1 MLGRRYWILTKRMLK
16 KLSFL
21 LLLCTIP
28 LMVFGMRQMSKQ
40 ESGIVTLALCAED
53 WKDETALKAIDKLTG
68 VDSVARFL
76 IIENEEEARKA
87 VLENRADGA
96 WIFASSL
103 GDRLM
108 DFGSGDKKHKA
119 VKIIEREDSVGLQLA
134 REKLYGILYS
144 DIAYGIYLDFVKE
157 ELLGND
163 EEALLLAKEELD
175 EDYQENHM
183 EKSIFEFSFLQDQSD
198 GETRQA
204 ESYLMVPL
212 RGILALMV
220 ILCGL
225 AANLYFLQDERKGIM
240 AGYNMRKRRFLLYLY
255 QVIAMVPAAIAVL
268 IAYKASGIAVGMGR
282 EIICMLLYIVGASIF
297 GSFVTV
303 ACKRL
308 EVLAALIPVLMITLM
323 VLCPVFFAVRHLHG
337 IQMIFPP
344 YLYLFGTFNDTFIV
358 RQLIY
363 CAIGGV
369 LELGYTKCCLK

>member
-1 MLGRRYWILTKRMLK
+1 MVGRRYWILTKRMLK

-28 LMVFGMRQMSKQ
+28 LMVFGMRQMSEQ

-53 WKDETALKAIDKLTG
+53 QQDQAAWEVIEKLTSE
-68 VDSVARFL
+68 DSVARFL
-76 IIENEEEARKA
+76 IVQNEEEGRKA
-87 VLENRADGA
+87 VLENRADAA
-96 WIFASSL
+96 WIFSSSL
-103 GDRLM
+103 QDRLLEY
-108 DFGSGDKKHKA
+108 GSGKKTHKA

-144 DIAYGIYLDFVKE
+144 DIAYGIYTDFVKE

-163 EEALLLAKEELD
+163 ERAFLEAKEELD
-175 EDYQENHM
+175 LDYQKNHM

-220 ILCGL
+220 ILCGM
-225 AANLYFLQDERKGIM
+225 AANLYFLQDESKGIM
-240 AGYNMRKRRFLLYLY
+240 AGYNMRKRRHLLYLY

-282 EIICMLLYIVGASIF
+282 EIVCMLLYIVGATIF
-297 GSFVTV
+297 GAFVT
-303 ACKRL
+303 AFCRRL

-344 YLYLFGTFNDTFIV
+344 YLYLFGTFNDTFIL
-358 RQLIY
+358 RQLLYIG
-363 CAIGGV
+363 IGGV
-369 LELGYTKCCLK
+369 LEIGYEKIFLK

>member
-1 MLGRRYWILTKRMLK
+1 MVGLRYWILTKRMLK

-28 LMVFGMRQMSKQ
+28 LMVFGMRQMSGQ
-40 ESGIVTLALCAED
+40 ESGIVALALCVED
-53 WKDETALKAIDKLTG
+53 QQDKAALEVVEKLTS
-68 VDSVARFL
+68 VNSVARFL
-76 IIENEEEARKA
+76 IVDTEEEGRKA
-87 VLENRADGA
+87 VLENRVDAV
-96 WIFASSL
+96 WVFKSSL
-103 GDRLM
+103 EDRLLEY
-108 DFGSGDKKHKA
+108 GSGKKTHKA

-144 DIAYGIYLDFVKE
+144 DIAYGIYIDFVKE
-157 ELLGND
+157 ELLDND
-163 EEALLLAKEELD
+163 EQALLAAKEELD
-175 EDYQENHM
+175 MDYQENHM
-183 EKSIFEFSFLQDQSD
+183 DKSIFEFSFLQDQSD

-225 AANLYFLQDERKGIM
+225 AANLYFLQDESKGIM
-240 AGYNMRKRRFLLYLY
+240 AGYNMRKRRHLLYLY

-268 IAYKASGIAVGMGR
+268 IAYKASGIAVSMVR
-282 EIICMLLYIVGASIF
+282 EIACMFLYIAGAAIF
-297 GSFVTV
+297 GSFVTA
-303 ACKRL
+303 ACRKL

-344 YLYLFGTFNDTFIV
+344 YLYLFGTFNDTFIL

-363 CAIGGV
+363 ISIGGL
-369 LELGYTKCCLK
+369 LELGYEKFFLK